1 MTVTLDQKIGLKVRK
16 LRDKA
21 SLSQNDA
28 ASTCDLTLRE
38 FQDGEAGTRRFTSH
52 ELFRLGTELNV
63 SLSDIFRDFRRA
75 G

>member
-1 MTVTLDQKIGLKVRK
+1 MTVTLDQKIGLKVRE

-21 SLSQNDA
+21 SISQNDA

-38 FQDGEAGTRRFTSH
+38 FQDGEFGTRRFTSQ
-52 ELFRLGTELNV
+52 ELFRLTTELNV
-63 SLSDIFRDFRRA
+63 SLSHIFRDLRRV